1 MELEHQ
7 DVLGIVL
14 IGQFALLDGST
25 ETTGDIGIAGV
36 GGVAVDV
43 RFDAALANHHIPIT
57 AGGAG
62 PDSKVLLTLAQD
74 LTHSGIGLAVGGEAA
89 EADTISVLDEFRH
102 GVMQGIHFVHG
113 KTPITKDFFIRFFFS
128 NFQGTD
134 MRSISAI
141 ILTQLTQEVYL

>member
-1 MELEHQ
+1 M
-7 DVLGIVL
+7 
-14 IGQFALLDGST
+14 GQ
-25 ETTGDIGIAGV
+25 I
-36 GGVAVDV
+36 
-43 RFDAALANHHIPIT
+43 
-57 AGGAG
+57 
-62 PDSKVLLTLAQD
+62 KVEKNA
-74 LTHSGIGLAVGGEAA
+74 SGIEGLCVIEP
-89 EADTISVLDEFRH
+89 TVH